1 VFRAKVQTSS
11 TARIPCTI
19 VYGTIAAL
27 RGYLESNRISSHDRE
42 ARCTI
47 VAASP
52 LFAALPAG
60 AWQTHTLDEVLANP
74 NDALDVMDFEAAARK
89 ALPPAHWG
97 YMASGVDDNLTRDA
111 NHEAYK
117 HIQLRPRRLVDV
129 SKIDTR
135 VELFGTT
142 WDSPIFFCPVG
153 GQGMFSVDG
162 ELSTARAAQAKRT
175 LQILSTASSHSVEDV
190 IKARGGPVWYQL
202 YAVSDWGLTEKIA
215 KRAEDAGCPVVA
227 WTIDLLAGRNTET
240 ASRFRRTDTR
250 DCTSCHGEPFN
261 SHRPMLDRLG
271 TQTVTLNSP
280 AFNWEHVDRLKKA
293 TRMKLVLK
301 GIETRE
307 DARLCVEHG
316 VDGIVVSNH
325 GGRATETYRATIE
338 CLPEVVDAVA
348 GRIPVLVDGGIR
360 RGTDVYKALAFGA
373 RAVGIGRPYIWGL
386 SAFGQ
391 PGVEKVIDIL
401 RGEFQLTMKQCGAR
415 SLAEI
420 TRSSVM
426 YRESNS

>member
-1 VFRAKVQTSS
+1 MIATSAS
-11 TARIPCTI
+11 LSLDRQ
-19 VYGTIAAL
+19 L
-27 RGYLESNRISSHDRE
+27 RNRRNFLKFL
-42 ARCTI
+42 
-47 VAASP
+47 AASP
-52 LFAALPAG
+52 LFAAMPAG

-74 NDALDVMDFEAAARK
+74 KDALDVMDFEAAARK

-117 HIQLRPRRLVDV
+117 HIQLRPRKLVDV

-153 GQGMFSVDG
+153 GQGMFNVDG
-162 ELSTARAAQAKRT
+162 ELGTARAAQAKRT

-202 YAVSDWGLTEKIA
+202 YAVSNWGLTEKIA

-227 WTIDLLAGRNTET
+227 WTIDLLAGRNTEL

-250 DCTSCHGEPFN
+250 DCASCHGEPFN
-261 SHRPMLDRLG
+261 SHRPMLDGLG
-271 TQTVTLNSP
+271 TQGVTLNSP

-316 VDGIVVSNH
+316 VDGILVSNH

-338 CLPEVVDAVA
+338 CLPEVVDGVA
-348 GRIPVLVDGGIR
+348 GRIPVMVDGGIR
-360 RGTDVYKALAFGA
+360 RGTDAYKALAFGA

-401 RGEFQLTMKQCGAR
+401 RGEFELTMKQCGAR

-426 YRESNS
+426 YRESS

>member
-1 VFRAKVQTSS
+1 MIATPTSAS
-11 TARIPCTI
+11 SEQR
-19 VYGTIAAL
+19 L
-27 RGYLESNRISSHDRE
+27 RNRRNFLKF
-42 ARCTI
+42 

-52 LFAALPAG
+52 LFAAMPAA
-60 AWQTHTLDEVLANP
+60 AWQTHTLDEVLSNP
-74 NDALDVMDFEAAARK
+74 KDALDLMDFEAAARK

-97 YMASGVDDNLTRDA
+97 YMASGVDDNLTRDL

-117 HIQLRPRRLVDV
+117 HIQLRPRKLVDV

-142 WDSPIFFCPVG
+142 WESPIFLCPVG
-153 GQGMFSVDG
+153 AQDMFHADG
-162 ELSTARAAQAKRT
+162 EVTVARAAQAKKT
-175 LQILSTASSHSVEDV
+175 LQILSTVTSHSVEDV

-202 YAVSDWGLTEKIA
+202 YAISDWALTERVA
-215 KRAEDAGCPVVA
+215 KRAEQAGCPVIA

-240 ASRFRRTDTR
+240 ASRFRRIDNR
-250 DCTSCHGEPFN
+250 AMRQCHGEPFGSIN
-261 SHRPMLDRLG
+261 ARPMFDG
-271 TQTVTLNSP
+271 IDMKGIAINSP
-280 AFNWEHVDRLKKA
+280 AFNWTHVDRLKKA

-316 VDGIVVSNH
+316 VDGILVSNH

-338 CLPEVVDAVA
+338 CLPEVLDGAA
-348 GRIPVLVDGGIR
+348 GRIPVMVDGGIR
-360 RGTDVYKALAFGA
+360 RGSDVVKALAYGA

-391 PGVEKVIDIL
+391 PGVERVIEIL
-401 RGEFQLTMKQCGAR
+401 NGEFALTMKQCGAR

-420 TRSSVM
+420 TPALVTRSDSH
-426 YRESNS
+426 SG

>member
-1 VFRAKVQTSS
+1 MPSSPSTEKQFR
-11 TARIPCTI
+11 
-19 VYGTIAAL
+19 
-27 RGYLESNRISSHDRE
+27 NRRNFLKFL
-42 ARCTI
+42 
-47 VAASP
+47 AASP
-52 LFAALPAG
+52 LFASLPAR
-60 AWQTHTLDEVLANP
+60 AWQTHTLDEVVTSP
-74 NDALDVMDFEAAARK
+74 KDALDVMDFEAAAHK

-117 HIQLRPRRLVDV
+117 HIQLRPRKLLDV

-142 WDSPIFFCPVG
+142 WDSPIFLCPVG
-153 GQGMFSVDG
+153 AQGMFHADG
-162 ELSTARAAQAKRT
+162 ELGVARAAQAKKA
-175 LQILSTASSHSVEDV
+175 LQILSTVTSHSVEDV

-202 YAVSDWGLTEKIA
+202 YAVSNWGLTEKVV

-240 ASRFRRTDTR
+240 ASRFRRIDTR
-250 DCTSCHGEPFN
+250 QCADCHGEPFG
-261 SHRPMLDRLG
+261 SVIRRPMFDKLDMQG
-271 TQTVTLNSP
+271 VTLNSP
-280 AFNWEHVDRLKKA
+280 TFTWEYVDRLKKA
-293 TRMKLVLK
+293 TRMKVILK

-316 VDGIVVSNH
+316 VDGILVSNH
-325 GGRATETYRATIE
+325 GGRATETDRATIE
-338 CLPEVVDAVA
+338 CLPEVVDGVA
-348 GRIPVLVDGGIR
+348 GRIPVMVDGGIR
-360 RGTDVYKALAFGA
+360 RGTDAYKALALGA

-401 RGEFQLTMKQCGAR
+401 RAEFELTMKQCGAR
-415 SLAEI
+415 SLSEI
-420 TRSSVM
+420 SRSTVLV
-426 YRESNS
+426 RDSNS

>member
-1 VFRAKVQTSS
+1 
-11 TARIPCTI
+11 
-19 VYGTIAAL
+19 L
-27 RGYLESNRISSHDRE
+27 RERRNFLKFL
-42 ARCTI
+42 
-47 VAASP
+47 AASP
-52 LFAALPAG
+52 LFAALPAA
-60 AWQTHTLDEVLANP
+60 AWQSHTLDEVLANP
-74 NDALDVMDFEAAARK
+74 KDALDVMDFEAAAHK

-117 HIQLRPRRLVDV
+117 HIQLRPRKLVDV

-135 VELFGTT
+135 VELFGTR

-153 GQGMFSVDG
+153 GQGMFHPEG
-162 ELSTARAAQAKRT
+162 ELGTARAAQAKKT

-202 YAVSDWGLTEKIA
+202 YAVSNWGLTEKVV

-227 WTIDLLAGRNTET
+227 WTIDLLAGRKTET
-240 ASRFRRTDTR
+240 ASRFRRIDTR
-250 DCTSCHGEPFN
+250 DCASCHGEPFS
-261 SHRPMLDRLG
+261 SHRPMLDG
-271 TQTVTLNSP
+271 IDMKTVTLNSP

-316 VDGIVVSNH
+316 VDGILVSNH

-338 CLPEVVDAVA
+338 CLPEVVDGVA

-360 RGTDVYKALAFGA
+360 RGTDVYKALALGA
-373 RAVGIGRPYIWGL
+373 RAVGIGRPYVWGL
-386 SAFGQ
+386 AAFGQ
-391 PGVEKVIDIL
+391 PGVERVIDIL
-401 RGEFQLTMKQCGAR
+401 NAEFALTMKQCGAR
-415 SLAEI
+415 SLDEI
-420 TRSSVM
+420 TRSTVT
-426 YRESNS
+426 

>member
-1 VFRAKVQTSS
+1 
-11 TARIPCTI
+11 
-19 VYGTIAAL
+19 L
-27 RGYLESNRISSHDRE
+27 RERRNFLKFL
-42 ARCTI
+42 
-47 VAASP
+47 AASP
-52 LFAALPAG
+52 LFAALPAA
-60 AWQTHTLDEVLANP
+60 AWQSHTLDEVLANP
-74 NDALDVMDFEAAARK
+74 KDALDVMDFEAAAHK

-117 HIQLRPRRLVDV
+117 HIQLRPRKLVDV

-135 VELFGTT
+135 VELFGTR

-153 GQGMFSVDG
+153 GQGMFHPEG
-162 ELSTARAAQAKRT
+162 ELGTARAAQAKKT

-202 YAVSDWGLTEKIA
+202 YAVSNWGLTEKVV

-240 ASRFRRTDTR
+240 ASRFRRIDTR
-250 DCTSCHGEPFN
+250 DCASCHGEPFS
-261 SHRPMLDRLG
+261 SHRPMLDG
-271 TQTVTLNSP
+271 IDMKTVTLNSP

-316 VDGIVVSNH
+316 VDGILVSNH

-338 CLPEVVDAVA
+338 CLPEVVDGVA

-360 RGTDVYKALAFGA
+360 RGTDVYKALALGA
-373 RAVGIGRPYIWGL
+373 RAVGIGRPYVWGL
-386 SAFGQ
+386 AAFGQ

-401 RGEFQLTMKQCGAR
+401 NAEFALTMKQCGAR
-415 SLAEI
+415 SLDEI
-420 TRSSVM
+420 TRSTVT
-426 YRESNS
+426 

>member
-1 VFRAKVQTSS
+1 MIATPSSLSIQQFR
-11 TARIPCTI
+11 
-19 VYGTIAAL
+19 
-27 RGYLESNRISSHDRE
+27 NRRNFLKFL
-42 ARCTI
+42 
-47 VAASP
+47 AASP
-52 LFAALPAG
+52 LLASMPAA
-60 AWQTHTLDEVLANP
+60 AWQTHALDEVLSNP
-74 NDALDVMDFEAAARK
+74 KDALDVMDFEAAARK

-97 YMASGVDDNLTRDA
+97 YMASGVDDNLTRDI

-117 HIQLRPRRLVDV
+117 RIQLRPRKLVDV

-142 WDSPIFFCPVG
+142 WESPIFLCPVG
-153 GQGMFSVDG
+153 AQGMFHADG
-162 ELSTARAAQAKRT
+162 EVGVARAAQARKT
-175 LQILSTASSHSVEDV
+175 LQILSTVTSHSVEDV

-202 YAVSDWGLTEKIA
+202 YAVSNWAYTEKIA
-215 KRAEDAGCPVVA
+215 KRAEAAGCPVLA

-240 ASRFRRTDTR
+240 ASRYRRIDDR
-250 DCTSCHGEPFN
+250 QCADCHGEPFGSVN
-261 SHRPMLDRLG
+261 TSRPMFDGLQMKG
-271 TQTVTLNSP
+271 VTVNSP
-280 AFNWEHVDRLKKA
+280 TFSWEYVDRLKKA
-293 TRMKLVLK
+293 TKMKLLLK

-316 VDGIVVSNH
+316 VDGIIVSNH

-338 CLPEVVDAVA
+338 CLPEVVDGVA
-348 GRIPVLVDGGIR
+348 GRIPVMVDGGIR

-401 RGEFQLTMKQCGAR
+401 NGEFALTMKQCGAR